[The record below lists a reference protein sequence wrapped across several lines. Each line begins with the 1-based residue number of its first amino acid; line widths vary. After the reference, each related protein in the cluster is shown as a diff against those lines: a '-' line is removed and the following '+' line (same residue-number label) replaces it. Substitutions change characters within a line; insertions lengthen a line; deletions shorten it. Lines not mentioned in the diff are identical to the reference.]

1 MRAVIGAILIL
12 AASVPVAAGIIAEA
26 VSQGRYGTPGYV
38 LGVLIGIVGLV
49 ALASGALKR
58 AWDAVPVD
66 ENKPK
71 PTG

>member
-12 AASVPVAAGIIAEA
+12 AASVLVAAGIIAEA

-38 LGVLIGIVGLV
+38 LGGLVGMVGLV